1 MVLRDGNS
9 TIYPLAKDCADAVR
23 DPQCLD
29 LPPVRCI
36 AAGTLALTGT
46 AHNMKNQVA
55 VVAFALE
62 QLLLMPKI
70 LRCEVEGARLV
81 LAQLEID
88 CRKCIGYCIIL
99 CCLCNCVFFQ
109 ETTPALCS
117 QYSMKDV
124 MEIVISFMPLSACVH
139 RHLIKKATMV
149 CTLKLYFLV
158 SASLSFLVQWGSCIN
173 NFQIGRTAF
182 KVGISH

>member
-1 MVLRDGNS
+1 MQSSETVLLLRDGNS

-29 LPPVRCI
+29 LPPVKCI

-62 QLLLMPKI
+62 QQLLMPKI
-70 LRCEVEGARLV
+70 LRCEVEGARQV

-88 CRKCIGYCIIL
+88 CSKHINLY
-99 CCLCNCVFFQ
+99 V
-109 ETTPALCS
+109 
-117 QYSMKDV
+117 
-124 MEIVISFMPLSACVH
+124 VIEAV
-139 RHLIKKATMV
+139 
-149 CTLKLYFLV
+149 
-158 SASLSFLVQWGSCIN
+158 
-173 NFQIGRTAF
+173 
-182 KVGISH
+182 